1 MYDLDFFVEELDK
14 FYEENENRSKRYKL
28 LIDPFNE
35 IGLEYNGLK
44 FEMNTPVKNTKKPK
58 KITYLNKKDISN
70 KKNLF

>member
-44 FEMNTPVKNTKKPK
+44 FKIDTPLKNTKKPK
-58 KITYLNKKDISN
+58 KITYLDKKDISN
-70 KKNLF
+70 NKNLF

>member
-1 MYDLDFFVEELDK
+1 MYDLDFFVEELNR
-14 FYEENENRSKRYKL
+14 FYEENENRSKHFKL

-35 IGLEYNGLK
+35 IGIEYTGLNFK
-44 FEMNTPVKNTKKPK
+44 VDNPIKNTKKPK

>member
-35 IGLEYNGLK
+35 IKLDYQGK
-44 FEMNTPVKNTKKPK
+44 SFDIDSPVKSTKKQK